1 MNGHLTITDLQKEL
15 DNWKLI
21 ALYLADCHAATAVD
35 MADRKSGSKSDR
47 DRFAS
52 ICEKAVSLLEDPTR
66 VGGLHLPRAKY
77 LEYMPKRVVNRCRK
91 GAAQI
96 RERDGKK

>member
-1 MNGHLTITDLQKEL
+1 MNGEYTIAALQKEL
-15 DNWKLI
+15 DNWKRV

-52 ICEKAVSLLEDPTR
+52 ICEKAVSLLEDPTC
-66 VGGLHLPRAKY
+66 VTNPYLPYAN
-77 LEYMPKRVVNRCRK
+77 LEELPKRVVDRCRK